1 MTKIIVVEPHAL
13 LRLGLLQLLSDLSP
27 GVHLEGAEY
36 SSFTRE
42 PKTQSCDMV
51 LLSVYGS
58 EQTTKLIAAAQAAYS
73 PKSIVLLAE
82 NESMLHALHG
92 LPDIVAGYVTKC
104 AEPGVLQASLRLVLA
119 GGTCFPLRTAPA
131 PAAPNTASVA
141 PPAPRRRGSCEES
154 QMLGITPR
162 QYEVLVLLARG
173 YPLKTVGRY
182 LNISVATAKAHTETL
197 YQRLNVHSRNAA
209 VYAAVSRGAKLGWP
223 SIGGV
228 PDPSLN
234 ESGKSG
240 TQATLTLFPQDAAA
254 GFDFLGGQVGF
265 IHREQ
270 QGQ

>member
-1 MTKIIVVEPHAL
+1 
-13 LRLGLLQLLSDLSP
+13 
-27 GVHLEGAEY
+27 
-36 SSFTRE
+36 
-42 PKTQSCDMV
+42 MV

-58 EQTTKLIAAAQAAYS
+58 EETTKLIEAAQVAYT

-82 NESMLHALHG
+82 NESVLHSLHG
-92 LPDIVAGYVTKC
+92 LPTIVAGYVTKC
-104 AEPGVLQASLRLVLA
+104 AEPGVLQASIRLVLA
-119 GGTCFPLRTAPA
+119 GGTCFPLHKPPA
-131 PAAPNTASVA
+131 PAVVDSSPAAL
-141 PPAPRRRGSCEES
+141 PAPRRRGSCEES

-223 SIGGV
+223 SIGGA
-228 PDPSLN
+228 PDPSLTGN
-234 ESGKSG
+234 GQSG

-265 IHREQ
+265 IHHEQ